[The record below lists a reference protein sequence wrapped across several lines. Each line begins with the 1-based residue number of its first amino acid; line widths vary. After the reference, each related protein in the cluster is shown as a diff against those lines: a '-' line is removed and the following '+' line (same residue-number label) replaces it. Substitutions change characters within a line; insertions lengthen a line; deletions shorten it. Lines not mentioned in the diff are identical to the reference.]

1 MQNDSPPYEFDEFFA
16 SNMEE
21 TLSPFL
27 KPKAKKLS
35 LNLNLKSSLFALFL
49 LFLSFIL
56 HFSNE
61 NLSYFC
67 LVGVYFLAGT
77 PALID
82 SLYDLKEFDIN
93 IDVLMTL
100 AALLSAII
108 GNPIEGG
115 LLLVLFA
122 LSGAIE
128 ENVSLKTK
136 SALTHLTQL
145 SPNLAYVK
153 TEEGHFV
160 QTSVKSISKDQI
172 ILIKAGEIV
181 PLDGIVID
189 GISSVNMVHITGESI
204 PITKKEADEVQAGSQ
219 NLDGVLTLRVT
230 KTIHESTLSK
240 IIHLI
245 TQAQEA
251 KPKVQKILD
260 QYGRGYA
267 GTIIFLAF
275 LFSISLPPI
284 FGISYF
290 GQEGS
295 IYRALSFLIA
305 ASPCALIIATPT
317 AYLSALSACA
327 KKGILLKG
335 GVILDA
341 FSECKK
347 IAFDKTGTLTTGKLT
362 LEKIQIL
369 QGFEFSEK
377 ELLQIANSI
386 EQAVKHPIAEAFAAK
401 ALEAQL
407 PILPIYGIHTIPGMG
422 VEGMI
427 LWKGKEINIRIGRKS
442 FIEEIHT
449 IEHIEHIEGKMV
461 AYMWID
467 QTCALFYLDDEIKSN
482 LKPLIKTLEQEFSVG
497 TLMLTGDHK
506 KNALNVADQL
516 GIQQVHADLKPEQKL
531 NLIAEISKKE
541 HVAMVGDGI
550 NDAPSLARAH
560 VGISM
565 GNIGSKTA
573 IDASDVV
580 FLKDDLTLIPWLL
593 KKSHQT
599 KMIVR
604 ENLSLALIVIF
615 FASFLALGGVIPLW
629 LAVILHEGGTII
641 VGLNSLRLLKK

>member
-1 MQNDSPPYEFDEFFA
+1 M
-16 SNMEE
+16 
-21 TLSPFL
+21 
-27 KPKAKKLS
+27 
-35 LNLNLKSSLFALFL
+35 
-49 LFLSFIL
+49 SFIF

-61 NLSYFC
+61 SLSFFC

-82 SLYDLKEFDIN
+82 SLYDLKEFDVN

-100 AALLSAII
+100 AALLSAVI

-128 ENVSLKTK
+128 ENVTLKTK
-136 SALTHLTQL
+136 SALTHLNKL
-145 SPNLAYVK
+145 SPTLAYVK
-153 TEEGHFV
+153 TDDGHFI

-204 PITKKEADEVQAGSQ
+204 PVTKKIHDEVQAGSK
-219 NLDGVLTLRVT
+219 NLDGVLTVKVT
-230 KTIHESTLSK
+230 KTVQESTLTK

-245 TQAQEA
+245 TQAQDA
-251 KPKVQKILD
+251 KPRVQKLLD

-267 GTIIFLAF
+267 STIIALAF
-275 LFSISLPPI
+275 IFSISLPPI
-284 FGISYF
+284 FEMAYF
-290 GQEGS
+290 GKEGS

-317 AYLSALSACA
+317 AYLSAISACA
-327 KKGILLKG
+327 KRGILLKG

-341 FSECKK
+341 FAECTK
-347 IAFDKTGTLTTGKLT
+347 IAFDKTGTLTSGNLK
-362 LEKIQIL
+362 LEKIEICEGNQ
-369 QGFEFSEK
+369 FSEK

-386 EQAVKHPIAEAFAAK
+386 EQAVKHPIAEALSIKAK
-401 ALEAQL
+401 QENIPLV
-407 PILPIYGIHTIPGMG
+407 PIQNITTIPGMG
-422 VEGMI
+422 VSGTMI
-427 LWKGKEINIRIGRKS
+427 LDDREISIRVGRKS
-442 FIEEIHT
+442 FIEEVRSLKTLPIV
-449 IEHIEHIEGKMV
+449 EGKMI
-461 AYMWID
+461 AYMLID
-467 QTCALFYLDDEIKSN
+467 ETIALFYLDDEIKSN
-482 LKPLIKTLEQEFSVG
+482 IKPLIQTLEKQLSVK
-497 TLMLTGDHK
+497 TLMLTGDHE
-506 KNALNVADQL
+506 KNALNVADQV
-516 GIQQVHADLKPEQKL
+516 GIKEVYAELKPDQKL
-531 NLIAEISKKE
+531 SLIAELSKTT
-541 HVAMVGDGI
+541 HVAMVGDGV

-599 KMIVR
+599 KVIVR
-604 ENLSLALIVIF
+604 ENLSLALVVIC

-629 LAVILHEGGTII
+629 LAVILHEGGTIV